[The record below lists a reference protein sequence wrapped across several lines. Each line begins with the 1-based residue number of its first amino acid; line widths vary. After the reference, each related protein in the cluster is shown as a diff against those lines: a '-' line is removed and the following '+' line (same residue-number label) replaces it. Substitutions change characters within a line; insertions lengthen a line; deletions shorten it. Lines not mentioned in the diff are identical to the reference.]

1 MSILFT
7 DFSVWKNYRT
17 THNTVLY
24 KPVLEYEEQQKNRN
38 EKQVWVKFTI
48 AWDAMK
54 EAVKTGLE
62 EETPDRGW

>member
-38 EKQVWVKFTI
+38 EKQV
-48 AWDAMK
+48 
-54 EAVKTGLE
+54 
-62 EETPDRGW
+62 